1 MMDQEYEEDL
11 LFRRL
16 AKVKTLVEE
25 GKVPDNDLIE
35 QVCSLVEII
44 LGDDWWEISGR
55 ISRSKAMFGTG
66 YSVRYDLVKNSIDIQ
81 TVIGKGKKYLI
92 NIIYILSL
100 YYRQIITA
108 AYSTTVYLDQ
118 GDRSGDHPWYVPTL
132 HLARKPGR

>member
-44 LGDDWWEISGR
+44 LGDDWWEIAWK

-81 TVIGKGKKYLI
+81 TVIGKGE
-92 NIIYILSL
+92 IYI
-100 YYRQIITA
+100 Y
-108 AYSTTVYLDQ
+108 
-118 GDRSGDHPWYVPTL
+118 
-132 HLARKPGR
+132 